1 MKRLSDY
8 LDMLAWSQAD
18 LAREARISKSTVT
31 RVLNGKTISRRNA
44 KAIIDAINHATN
56 GKLQVADI
64 RGLRITPI
72 HRSKKKATSTTQ
84 EPAQIKRTRPA
95 TKPQEG

>member
-18 LAREARISKSTVT
+18 LAREAGISKSTVT
-31 RVLNGKTISRRNA
+31 RVLNGETISRRNA

-72 HRSKKKATSTTQ
+72 HRSKKKATSTVQ
-84 EPAQIKRTRPA
+84 EPAQIKRRSQSA
-95 TKPQEG
+95 KPQES